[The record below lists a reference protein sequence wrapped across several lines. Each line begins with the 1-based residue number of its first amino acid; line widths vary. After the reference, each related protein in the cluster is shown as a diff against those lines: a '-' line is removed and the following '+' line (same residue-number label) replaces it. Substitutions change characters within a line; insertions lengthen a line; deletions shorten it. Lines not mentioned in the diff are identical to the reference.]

1 MKKYIGFFIIMMLS
15 MASFAFPPSSRAD
28 NAPPPKVGD
37 CLKKVIA
44 FEKHIPDMMSV
55 AKMSSKQLEKLSPHE
70 REQAELYDY
79 KLLFLKFRGCAYLVE
94 DNSEQRVVSIRI
106 LPPGCLVF
114 E

>member
-1 MKKYIGFFIIMMLS
+1 MKKYIVLLIFML
-15 MASFAFPPSSRAD
+15 AGVFSSNSYA
-28 NAPPPKVGD
+28 APPETVKPPKIGD
-37 CLKKVIA
+37 TLKKVIA
-44 FEKHIPDMMSV
+44 FEKHLPDMMSV
-55 AKMSSKQLEKLSPHE
+55 EKMSSKQLEKLSPHE

-106 LPPGCLVF
+106 LPPGMLVF